1 MHSVSANWYEPNK
14 KRGLPTNSC
23 LGKAQEQ
30 LVGKLETL
38 SSSAKTPA
46 AKLKDLDKVFSDVV
60 SPVMRVHAA
69 STLVHLRPVPRR
81 SRATGTRTHHPTLPP
96 PPTACS

>member
-1 MHSVSANWYEPNK
+1 M
-14 KRGLPTNSC
+14 PTNSC

-46 AKLKDLDKVFSDVV
+46 AKLKDLEKWLNQVV
-60 SPVMRVHAA
+60 SPSCECMQ
-69 STLVHLRPVPRR
+69 RR
-81 SRATGTRTHHPTLPP
+81 R
-96 PPTACS
+96 